1 MKTWADLKHGDV
13 VGRYSMRRTVI
24 DVLPH
29 SVLLAESLNGE
40 IAPLWVTRE
49 ELEKYWQ
56 IVQPEEEYRKELEK
70 AQFCDP
76 RI

>member
-13 VGRYSMRRTVI
+13 VRRYSMRRTVI

-29 SVLLAESLNGE
+29 SALLAEFFNSE